1 MTVDAGAHSC
11 DCLSQADAALDD
23 DEPDAGLALL
33 TLVLGCCEPADAVLA
48 RVKRGL
54 RSRHPQVRASAL
66 QSLGHFG
73 RLYELIDADSVR
85 LLRRAL
91 RDRTVIHGVLIR
103 SYAQNAADDVGM
115 FVPRWL
121 LPRWLRRQCAGPR
134 RGSRV
139 VRARRSRLRTAS
151 GLESGAA

>member
-1 MTVDAGAHSC
+1 MTRDTESC
-11 DCLSQADAALDD
+11 DCLSAADAALDG

-33 TLVLGCCEPADAVLA
+33 ALVLGCCEPGDAVLA

-54 RSRHPQVRASAL
+54 RSRHPQVRANAL

-73 RLYELIDADSVR
+73 RLYGSIDAESVR

-91 RDRTVIHGVLIR
+91 RDRTVIHGVFI
-103 SYAQNAADDVGM
+103 SGYATNAAQDVGS

-121 LPRWLRRQCAGPR
+121 LPRSLRRQYAGPR
-134 RGSRV
+134 RP
-139 VRARRSRLRTAS
+139 RSYQK
-151 GLESGAA
+151 